1 MGIYRYFSKS
11 SNTPRNIHH
20 KDKGKPYFAAADFA
34 KAIGKHVYTNDRGL
48 VLINETPIKYTTNPI
63 IDDCVV
69 TLFDTPEKY
78 ADPDIAIRYIPYLHK
93 QGKWTDHARVTKE
106 QLKDLEEGEETE
118 WPLTPESEYNL
129 NGFNSTLLGSKVPS
143 PGVYP
148 RILFSP
154 QDIPM
159 LKRHIA
165 NNKSAQKGLIEIE
178 ILLKRLGLMRRPV
191 MAKYS
196 NYYTTENWM
205 KYVVNK
211 NFRKRVQ
218 PYIMSPN

>member
-1 MGIYRYFSKS
+1 M
-11 SNTPRNIHH
+11 
-20 KDKGKPYFAAADFA
+20 
-34 KAIGKHVYTNDRGL
+34 
-48 VLINETPIKYTTNPI
+48 
-63 IDDCVV
+63 
-69 TLFDTPEKY
+69 
-78 ADPDIAIRYIPYLHK
+78 
-93 QGKWTDHARVTKE
+93 
-106 QLKDLEEGEETE
+106 EEGEETE

-178 ILLKRLGLMRRPV
+178 ILLKKTWLNEKTSDGKIFKLLYNGKLDEIRSQQELPKEGPAVYHVPKLTKDHQPGIYNSHITYV
-191 MAKYS
+191 TNCLTTMALYAML
-196 NYYTTENWM
+196 TENNDLGKKSQM
-205 KYVVNK
+205 PSYLIIN
-211 NFRKRVQ
+211 
-218 PYIMSPN
+218 